1 MDKRVQKV
9 LIIGSGPIVIGRSSE
24 YDYCVTQAC
33 LALKEENI
41 KVVVVNSNPSCVMT
55 DKEMAD
61 AVYIEPL
68 NVDIVK
74 RVIELEQPDA
84 ILPTMG
90 GDVAF
95 DIALDLHQTGYLAKN
110 RIALLTVSP
119 DILDIFENAGT
130 LREWLAD
137 IGEPTTAVEVVTS
150 VEDAV
155 MFAKTVGF
163 PVIVKPAY
171 ALGGQETA
179 LCSDNNEVE
188 QHCEEF
194 LKISLIHQVAVEK
207 CVHGWKQL
215 EFELV
220 RDRAGNSVC
229 ISSIENIDP
238 YGIHTGD
245 SVIVTP
251 AQTLTDDELLR
262 LRSSALNIL
271 SSLGIVGSCNIQFAL
286 KPDGS
291 EYAVVAVDP
300 KVGRSTA
307 IVSKATGYTIA
318 RVAAK
323 VAVGKLL
330 YEIYSEITGVTTACH
345 EPAVDYCCV
354 KIPKWSFEKFDN
366 ADRRLKESMQSTG
379 SVLCFGISF
388 EAAFLKAVR
397 SLNNEYITPSQPRFE
412 AMTDEELSKVIKA
425 SDDERLFA
433 VYEAVKRGVSAG
445 TLCDL
450 THIDPWFISK
460 LKNIAGIEHALSQTP
475 DPETIERARRAGF
488 LEASIFCNDSASAEE
503 PKNQSYN
510 MIDTCAAEYDAIH
523 PYFYSA
529 YGDEDETVLVPM
541 PENISD
547 NKVLVIG
554 SGPSTV
560 GFGAEQD
567 YCNYYALKTL
577 KATGFFTLCV
587 NNNPDALTTDFRYT
601 DRLYFEPVCAED
613 VADILNKEKPQAVL
627 FQFAGEKASE
637 MARLMKNK
645 HVRVLGADAD
655 VFELLNSHEQLREC
669 LIAVGVHYSKE
680 SFLNAVRM
688 EADVISDG
696 EESFIPGIS
705 EHIERSGIHAGDS
718 ISVCPP
724 VSLNSVV
731 LEKAADI
738 AAKVAKSLK
747 IKGIIN
753 LQLCLYDNRI
763 YVTEI
768 SANSF
773 HNIPFITK
781 LTGIPV
787 IEIAVRCMAGE
798 KLETMGY
805 KKNTRFSSKYYAV
818 RVPVFSFDKLQG
830 TDVQLGTEMKSTGE
844 VFGIANRYEDAL
856 LKGLLA
862 SGMRIKRSGG
872 VLVTVRDSDK
882 HEAIVAADKFLQ
894 LDFNLYAT
902 AGTAKTLNAHHVP
915 ASSVRKLHEGSPHV
929 LDMLNANKI
938 DYVISTSE
946 KALNALGD
954 DIRIRRR
961 AIEKQI
967 PTFTVIET
975 AAALA
980 GCLAHKRSL
989 EDIDLVDTTKL

>member
-1 MDKRVQKV
+1 MDKHIQKV
-9 LIIGSGPIVIGRSSE
+9 LIIGAGPVVIGRSSE

-41 KVVVVNSNPSCVMT
+41 KVVVVNSNPCCVMT

-74 RVIELEQPDA
+74 RVIELEKPDA

-95 DIALDLHQTGYLAKN
+95 DIALDLYQTGYLAKN
-110 RIALLTVSP
+110 HIALLAVTP
-119 DILDIFENAGT
+119 NILDVFENPGT
-130 LREWLAD
+130 LREWLSD
-137 IGEPTTAVEVVTS
+137 IGEPTTAVEVVAS
-150 VEDAV
+150 VEEAID
-155 MFAKTVGF
+155 FANTVGF
-163 PVIVKPAY
+163 PVIIKPAY

-179 LCSDNNEVE
+179 LCADDNDLMLRV
-188 QHCEEF
+188 EEF
-194 LKISLIHQVAVEK
+194 LKVSLIHQVAVEK

-220 RDRAGNSVC
+220 RDRAGNCVC

-245 SVIVTP
+245 SIIVTP
-251 AQTLTDDELLR
+251 AQTLTDEELLR
-262 LRSSALNIL
+262 LRSSALSIL
-271 SSLGIVGSCNIQFAL
+271 SSLKIVGSCNIQFAL
-286 KPDGS
+286 KPDGK

-307 IVSKATGYTIA
+307 IVSKTTGYA
-318 RVAAK
+318 VAYVAAK
-323 VAVGKLL
+323 TAVGRLL
-330 YEIYSEITGVTTACH
+330 YEIYNEITGVTSACH

-354 KIPKWSFEKFDN
+354 KIPKWSFERFDN
-366 ADRRLKESMQSTG
+366 AQRKLKDAMQSTG

-397 SLNNEYITPSQPRFE
+397 SLNNEYTTPSQPRFE
-412 AMTDEELSKVIKA
+412 MMTDEELMQTIQA
-425 SDDERLFA
+425 SDDERVFA
-433 VYEAVKRGVSAG
+433 VYEAVKRDVSAV
-445 TLCDL
+445 TLCAM
-450 THIDPWFISK
+450 TKIDPWFIYK
-460 LKNIAGIEHALSQTP
+460 LKHIAVIEGEISGTP
-475 DPETIERARRAGF
+475 DRETIERARRAGF
-488 LEASIFCNDSASAEE
+488 LEDSIFKGSSETITAS
-503 PKNQSYN
+503 KIQSYN

-529 YGDEDETVLVPM
+529 YGDEDETALTPM
-541 PENISD
+541 PNNASED
-547 NKVLVIG
+547 KVLVIG

-560 GFGAEQD
+560 GFGAELD

-577 KATGFFTLCV
+577 KSTGQFTLCV
-587 NNNPDALTTDFRYT
+587 NNNPNALTTDFRYT

-613 VADILNKEKPQAVL
+613 VADILEKETPKAVL
-627 FQFAGEKASE
+627 FQFAGEKAAE
-637 MARLMKNK
+637 MARLMK
-645 HVRVLGADAD
+645 HRDVRVLGADAHL
-655 VFELLNSHEQLREC
+655 FETLRRHEQLRES
-669 LIAVGVHYSKE
+669 LKTVGVHYSRE

-688 EADVISDG
+688 ELDVIADG
-696 EESFIPGIS
+696 EDCFIPGIS

-724 VSLNSVV
+724 VSLNSTV

-738 AAKVAKSLK
+738 AATVVKFLK
-747 IKGIIN
+747 IIGIVN
-753 LQLCLYDNRI
+753 LQMCLYDNRI

-773 HNIPFITK
+773 HNIPFVMK

-787 IEIAVRCMAGE
+787 IEIAVRCMSGE

-805 KKNTRFSSKYYAV
+805 TKSKSLSDKFYAV

-844 VFGIANRYEDAL
+844 VFGIATRYEDAL
-856 LKGLLA
+856 LKGLMA

-882 HEAIVAADKFLQ
+882 HEAIAAADKFLQ
-894 LDFNLYAT
+894 LDFNLFAT

-929 LDMLNANKI
+929 LDMLNSNKI

-980 GCLAHKRSL
+980 GCLSHKRSL
-989 EDIDLVDTTKL
+989 EDIELVDITKL